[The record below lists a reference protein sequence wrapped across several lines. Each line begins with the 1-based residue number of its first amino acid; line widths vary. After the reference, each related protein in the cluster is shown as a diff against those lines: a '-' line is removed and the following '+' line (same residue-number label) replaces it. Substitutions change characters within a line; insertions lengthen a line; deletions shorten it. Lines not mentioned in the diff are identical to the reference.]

1 MTLSP
6 LPFRHSFI
14 ESFNENLLST
24 CYTKHYIKLR
34 ETRVNMIDMIPP
46 FTELI
51 VYGGDRQLK
60 SLNPNKYITQ
70 IMIHAMR
77 EKNVL

>member
-1 MTLSP
+1 
-6 LPFRHSFI
+6 
-14 ESFNENLLST
+14 
-24 CYTKHYIKLR
+24 
-34 ETRVNMIDMIPP
+34 MIDMIPP

-70 IMIHAMR
+70 IMIHAIR
-77 EKNVL
+77 GKNVL